1 MSSQIDPQVM
11 EQNIRNVMS
20 HWTSITQEDL
30 TKFFNAL
37 RANGW
42 DEGYTA
48 SDEEAYFFSTHG
60 CTPNPYRKQKDN

>member
-42 DEGYTA
+42 DEGA
-48 SDEEAYFFSTHG
+48 EALEHHQMHVSGGWPT
-60 CTPNPYRKQKDN
+60 NPYRKKKDK